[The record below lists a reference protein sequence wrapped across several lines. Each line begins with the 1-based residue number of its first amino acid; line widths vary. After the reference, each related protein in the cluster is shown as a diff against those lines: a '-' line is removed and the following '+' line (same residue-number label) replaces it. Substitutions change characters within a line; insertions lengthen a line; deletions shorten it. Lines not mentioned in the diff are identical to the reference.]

1 MLTELVVAGLS
12 GFRITRIVMELNERS
27 LSILEAIVEG
37 HIASGEPMGSR
48 TIARQQKMPLS
59 PATVRNVMS
68 DLEEMGYIISPHT
81 SAGRI
86 PTDKGYRFYVDTM
99 LRVRNLSEAEQRNID
114 AFCQSDNLRTQELLK
129 KAGRILSSMSS
140 YTGLVLAPRFD
151 ATIFRHIEFLPL
163 SQGRLLVIL
172 VSRSG
177 LVQNKVIELD
187 GDMPSAHELE
197 QIMNYLNSSL
207 SGMTIQQ
214 VRSRLVEQMREEK
227 ARYDEL
233 MCHALALSTK
243 VFDSDME
250 DDVIIEGVSNV
261 LNQPEFSDIERM
273 RRLFEAFEQKHH
285 LIDLLDKSQQAEGV
299 QIYIGSQ
306 SEYQEFDG
314 CSLITAKYT
323 RGDQILGSLGVIGP
337 SRMAYSQVVPV
348 VDYTARLVSRVLQIE
363 SE

>member
-1 MLTELVVAGLS
+1 
-12 GFRITRIVMELNERS
+12 MELNERS

-48 TIARQQKMPLS
+48 TIARQQKLPLS
-59 PATVRNVMS
+59 PATVRNVMA

-81 SAGRI
+81 SAGRV
-86 PTDKGYRFYVDTM
+86 PTDKGYRFYVDTI
-99 LRVRNLSEAEQRNID
+99 LQVRNLSEVERHNIESY
-114 AFCQSDNLRTQELLK
+114 CQSGNLRTQELLQ

-140 YTGLVLAPRFD
+140 YTGIVLAPRFD

-177 LVQNKVIELD
+177 LVQNKIIELE
-187 GDMPSAHELE
+187 GEMPSTHELE

-207 SGMTIQQ
+207 SGMTIHQ
-214 VRSRLVEQMREEK
+214 VRANIVEQMREEK

-233 MCHALALSTK
+233 MKHALTLSSK
-243 VFDSDME
+243 VFNSDIE
-250 DDVIIEGVSNV
+250 DEVIIEGVSNV
-261 LNQPEFSDIERM
+261 LNQPEFSNIDCM
-273 RRLFEAFEQKHH
+273 KRLFQAFEQKHH

-306 SEYQEFDG
+306 SEYQEFEG

-323 RGDQILGSLGVIGP
+323 RGEQILGSLGVIGP
-337 SRMAYSQVVPV
+337 SRMASSQVVPV
-348 VDYTARLVSRVLQIE
+348 VDYTARLVSRVLEIE